1 LPDLNSTRDLNTQ
14 SSFQTFLPTQSTLN
28 QNKKTDFDNLENQLS
43 AEEALEKYNLAI
55 SKLKQK
61 LEAEID

>member
-1 LPDLNSTRDLNTQ
+1 VEKS
-14 SSFQTFLPTQSTLN
+14 
-28 QNKKTDFDNLENQLS
+28 ENNLS

-55 SKLKQK
+55 SSLKQR

>member
-1 LPDLNSTRDLNTQ
+1 LNTQ

-28 QNKKTDFDNLENQLS
+28 QNKKTDFDNIEIQLS
-43 AEEALEKYNLAI
+43 AEEALEKYNLEI